1 MIKNSV
7 LFPFIFAVYL
17 PVTLLAF
24 NVDQVEASAVVRPI
38 ILVILF
44 SLLMYFVFWLA
55 FKNWHKAGLGTSLI
69 LILFFSYG
77 HVYNQLRDQ
86 PIAGFEFGRHRI
98 LIFAIGLILVG
109 GLYLIWKKTSSPE
122 KATPV
127 LNMIAFAL
135 LILPLYQIFSF
146 YLEDV
151 SEISI
156 ASETQINPSAPLQD
170 EGLPDIYYIVLD
182 SYGRQDILESIYQHD
197 NAQFINKLNDL
208 GFFVADQSRSNYSQT
223 TLSLSSSLNMD
234 YVQTF
239 IESIDED
246 NLDKEP
252 LRKAFKNSRVRELL
266 EAMGYTTIAFDS
278 TLRETQIKDAD
289 EFLSW
294 DNDEK
299 MNEDLGITLTN
310 IGAITPFEMIFIESS
325 VGVIITNMASQC
337 ITLQNQAD
345 EADNNF
351 NADRYLA
358 CRMAGW
364 IIPQLN
370 YPYTNLRNNIL
381 YTFEELSNLG
391 SINAPR
397 FVFVH
402 MIAPHFPFV
411 FGPNGEFSY
420 QTKAFSLNE
429 GDGFVGNRQT
439 YMDAYTDE
447 LIYINKRLIETVEK
461 ILVNSEYPPIII
473 IQADHGAHA
482 NMVPGDPDPLPV
494 PFYEER
500 FAILNA
506 YYLSNCTNN
515 QLYAG
520 ITPVNT
526 FRVVFNTCFGQDFPL
541 LEDISYFSK
550 YSSPYKFIDIT
561 QEITDNQ

>member
-24 NVDQVEASAVVRPI
+24 NVDQVEISAVLRPI

-77 HVYNQLRDQ
+77 HVYNLLRDQ

-156 ASETQINPSAPLQD
+156 ASETQINPSATLQD

-252 LRKAFKNSRVRELL
+252 LRKAFKNSQVRELL

-325 VGVIITNMASQC
+325 VGVILTNMASQC

-351 NADRYLA
+351 NADRSLA

-461 ILVNSEYPPIII
+461 ILVNSENPPIII

-526 FRVVFNTCFGQDFPL
+526 FRVVFNTCFDQDFPL

>member
-1 MIKNSV
+1 MINNLV

-17 PVTLLAF
+17 PLTLLAF
-24 NVDQVEASAVVRPI
+24 NVDQVEISAVFRPT

-55 FKNWHKAGLGTSLI
+55 FKNRHKAGLGTTLI

-77 HVYNQLRDQ
+77 HVYNLLKEQT
-86 PIAGFEFGRHRI
+86 IAGFETGRHRI
-98 LIFAIGLILVG
+98 LIFVAGVILIG
-109 GLYLIWKKTSSPE
+109 GLYFIWKKIRSPE

-127 LNMIAFAL
+127 LNIISL
-135 LILPLYQIFSF
+135 TILVFPLYQITSF
-146 YLEDV
+146 YLEDTAEV
-151 SEISI
+151 SI
-156 ASETQINPSAPLQD
+156 ASESQISTSLPLQD

-197 NAQFINKLNDL
+197 NAQFINELEDL

-223 TLSLSSSLNMD
+223 TLSLSSSLNID
-234 YVQTF
+234 YVQAF
-239 IESIDED
+239 IEPIDED

-252 LRKAFKNSRVRELL
+252 LRKAFKNSKVRELL
-266 EAMGYTTIAFDS
+266 EAMGYSTIAFDS
-278 TLRETQIKDAD
+278 TMRATQINDAD

-294 DNDEK
+294 DKNEKND
-299 MNEDLGITLTN
+299 EDLGSTLTN

-325 VGVIITNMASQC
+325 AGIMLTNMASQC

-345 EADNNF
+345 KADKNF
-351 NADRYLA
+351 NGDRSLA

-364 IIPQLN
+364 IIPQLD

-391 SINAPR
+391 NTSAPR

-411 FGPNGEFSY
+411 FGPNGEFSS
-420 QTKAFSLNE
+420 QTRAFSLNE
-429 GDGFVGNRQT
+429 GGGFVGNRQT
-439 YMDAYTDE
+439 YMDGYTDE
-447 LIYINKRLIETVEK
+447 LTYINKRLIETVEQ
-461 ILVNSEYPPIII
+461 IIANSETPPVII

-506 YYLSNCTNN
+506 YYLSNCDTQ

-526 FRVVFNTCFGQDFPL
+526 FRVVFNACFGQDFPL
-541 LEDISYFSK
+541 LDDTSYFSK
-550 YSSPYKFIDIT
+550 YASPYKFIDVT

>member
-24 NVDQVEASAVVRPI
+24 NVDQVEISAVLRPI

-77 HVYNQLRDQ
+77 HVYNLLRDQ

-325 VGVIITNMASQC
+325 VGVILTNMASQC

-351 NADRYLA
+351 NADRSLA

-461 ILVNSEYPPIII
+461 ILVNSENPPIII

>member
-24 NVDQVEASAVVRPI
+24 NVDQVEISAVLRPI

-44 SLLMYFVFWLA
+44 SLLMYIVFWLA

-77 HVYNQLRDQ
+77 HVYNLLRDQ

-156 ASETQINPSAPLQD
+156 ASETQINPIAPLQD

-252 LRKAFKNSRVRELL
+252 LRKAFKNNRVRELL

-294 DNDEK
+294 DNEEK

-345 EADNNF
+345 KADNNF
-351 NADRYLA
+351 NADRSLA

-391 SINAPR
+391 SMNAPR

-439 YMDAYTDE
+439 YMDGYTDE

-461 ILVNSEYPPIII
+461 ILVNSENPPIII

-506 YYLSNCTNN
+506 YYLSNCDNN

-550 YSSPYKFIDIT
+550 YSSPYKFLDVT